1 MRTSD
6 AVNRY
11 TASLQSVVM
20 HVVECI
26 CECLVPMRNMA
37 EIALDPI
44 GSRRYVKAKT
54 FGVCDLSG
62 FIGVAC
68 SCEAGDDQ
76 LDFRK
81 LCGLSVLLT
90 CIQVDGGA
98 VGECYNGCMVAGLMY

>member
-11 TASLQSVVM
+11 AVSLQNVVM
-20 HVVECI
+20 NVTECI

-54 FGVCDLSG
+54 FGVSNLG
-62 FIGVAC
+62 GLVGVAC
-68 SCEAGDDQ
+68 SCKACDDK

-90 CIQVDGGA
+90 GT
-98 VGECYNGCMVAGLMY
+98 